1 MKTTNDDDNDGD
13 DNNDDNENDGDDDD
27 DDNDDKDDGGNT
39 TVAAPSAQRTV
50 SRKMLS
56 VHSLH
61 CSLGKFRMQEL
72 RLVPFPES
80 CRRKQESSSIA
91 MLLPSNASRRPSSC
105 CTSCL

>member
-1 MKTTNDDDNDGD
+1 MKTRNDDDNDGD

-61 CSLGKFRMQEL
+61 CSLGRFRMLQLGLL
-72 RLVPFPES
+72 RLPES
-80 CRRKQESSSIA
+80 CRR
-91 MLLPSNASRRPSSC
+91 NR
-105 CTSCL
+105 